1 MSQAPAIGI
10 DLGTNHSCVAVY
22 QNENVEIIANEQ
34 GNPRTPSIV
43 AFNEVELLVGETAD
57 EETIANQTIVIR
69 GKTNSFKKHS

>member
-22 QNENVEIIANEQ
+22 QNGNVEIIANEQ

-43 AFNEVELLVGETAD
+43 AFNDVELLVGETAD
-57 EETIANQTIVIR
+57 EFELENPSIVIR
-69 GKTNSFKKHS
+69 GKNNSSKKHS